1 MSFKDDLA
9 MGLGLKER
17 DQDYYDR
24 TAANISRQRGKDAG
38 QRYLQQVAA
47 KGTPAQGGLLSFMAG
62 GKDKGSNIIPQMFG
76 YRDFTDMTDR
86 GGPQASGGQFQ
97 GGGGYSLLA
106 NLGAML
112 SGQDMGERKTYDDQ
126 AIDQQYGEGFAAN
139 LKQNSP
145 MDYMRFL
152 KMVQGGM

>member
-1 MSFKDDLA
+1 MSFKDDIT

-24 TAANISRQRGKDAG
+24 TAANISRQRGKEAG

-62 GKDKGSNIIPQMFG
+62 KKG
-76 YRDFTDMTDR
+76 YRDVNDMFDG

-97 GGGGYSLLA
+97 GGNGFSLLA
-106 NLGAML
+106 NIGAML
-112 SGQDMGERKTYDDQ
+112 TGQEMGERKTYEDQ

>member
-1 MSFKDDLA
+1 MSFKDDIT

-17 DQDYYDR
+17 DDKYHQR
-24 TAANISRQRGKDAG
+24 TAANIASQRGEEAG

-47 KGTPAQGGLLSFMAG
+47 KGKPSQGGLLSFMAG
-62 GKDKGSNIIPQMFG
+62 GKDKGNNIIPQMFG

-97 GGGGYSLLA
+97 GAGGYSLLA

-112 SGQDMGERKTYDDQ
+112 TGQDMGERKTYDDQ